1 MASLTV
7 TALVFLLDCS
17 QFLASSFVFVSVP
30 GVEAELLQRYNPG
43 VDFSQ
48 GSGLVFILEKD
59 MFHYSLCP
67 RDRFSMNNVNE
78 YHREWAY
85 RTGQSNNLI
94 AEMRKR
100 YMKRPKRPS
109 LQVVQNRN
117 EALELAINMIRHE
130 NNHMQIRINRYDAIA
145 EVCHKQSGHSPSI
158 EDDMVLENVVH
169 KLEYCTDG
177 DLLNEE
183 QA

>member
-1 MASLTV
+1 MDEEPHDYWFFSRL
-7 TALVFLLDCS
+7 S
-17 QFLASSFVFVSVP
+17 KGKSS
-30 GVEAELLQRYNPG
+30 RYTPSTMFDAMG
-43 VDFSQ
+43 RVWA
-48 GSGLVFILEKD
+48 LEKD

-67 RDRFSMNNVNE
+67 RDRFSINNVNQ

-85 RTGQSNNLI
+85 RIEQSNNLI

-109 LQVVQNRN
+109 LQVIQNSN

-130 NNHMQIRINRYDAIA
+130 NNQMQIRINRYDAIA
-145 EVCHKQSGHSPSI
+145 EVCHRQSGHPPSI
-158 EDDMVLENVVH
+158 EDDMVLENVTH
-169 KLEYCTDG
+169 KPEYCTDG
-177 DLLNEE
+177 DLSDEE